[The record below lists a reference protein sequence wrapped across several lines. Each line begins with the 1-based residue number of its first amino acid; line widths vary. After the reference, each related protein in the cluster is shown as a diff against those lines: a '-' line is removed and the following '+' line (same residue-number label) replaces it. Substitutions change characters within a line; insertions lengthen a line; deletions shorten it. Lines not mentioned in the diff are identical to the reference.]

1 MSKLIDEWVL
11 KICVTGPHPET
22 AQLIRGNSEGKFGEI
37 QNYIRE
43 TTGVDVIVKRITV
56 DDQKIKILLWDVA
69 SQPVFG
75 KIRPMHFERAFAC
88 IFLYEKNNRKNV
100 KKSVQED
107 TYEEEK
113 ENESSKGILSL
124 KKSLE
129 KDFLI
134 KKLRMWI
141 EWMKKNQ

>member
-56 DDQKIKILLWDVA
+56 DDQQIKILLWDVA
-69 SQPVFG
+69 SQVS
-75 KIRPMHFERAFAC
+75 
-88 IFLYEKNNRKNV
+88 L
-100 KKSVQED
+100 
-107 TYEEEK
+107 
-113 ENESSKGILSL
+113 SSLSL
-124 KKSLE
+124 LN
-129 KDFLI
+129 FL
-134 KKLRMWI
+134 
-141 EWMKKNQ
+141 